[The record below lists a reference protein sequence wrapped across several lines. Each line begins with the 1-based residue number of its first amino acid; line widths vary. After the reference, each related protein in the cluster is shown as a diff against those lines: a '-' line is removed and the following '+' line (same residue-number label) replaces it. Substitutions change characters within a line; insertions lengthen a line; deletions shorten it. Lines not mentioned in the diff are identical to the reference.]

1 MPQHNPALR
10 GILLMLIALGV
21 FTLMDSIGKYLSRFY
36 PVPGIVW
43 ARYAINVLMLLAF
56 LAWRG
61 ELRYV
66 RTARPALQVAR
77 GALLGLA
84 TVIYFTA
91 LAHMPLAEASAIA
104 FVLPLFVAV
113 LAVPMLGER
122 LDAPRLVAIL
132 VGLVG
137 ALVIVRPGSAAFT
150 VYALLPLGMALM
162 NALYQI
168 LTRKVAGVEPA
179 LTSLFYGSM
188 VGAVMFAPVLPFAW
202 QTPQDPWHWV
212 LLLVLG
218 LLATVGHFI
227 LIRAFDYAPATL
239 LAPFVYTQLLWTM
252 LAGLLVFGDFPDHWS
267 LAGMA
272 IIVAAGLYLASRQ
285 RLTVK
290 K

>member
-1 MPQHNPALR
+1 MLPHNPALR
-10 GILLMLIALGV
+10 GILLMFIALGV
-21 FTLMDSIGKYLSRFY
+21 FTLMDTIGKYLSHWY
-36 PVPGIVW
+36 PVPGLVW
-43 ARYAINVLMLLAF
+43 ARYAINILMLLAF

-66 RTARPALQVAR
+66 RTARPGIQVAR
-77 GALLGLA
+77 GLLLGMA
-84 TVIYFTA
+84 TLLYFTA
-91 LAHMPLAEASAIA
+91 LSRMPLAEASAIA

-113 LAVPMLGER
+113 LAVPMLGEL
-122 LDAPRLVAIL
+122 LDAGRLAAIL
-132 VGLVG
+132 VGLAG
-137 ALVIVRPGSAAFT
+137 ALVIVRPGSEAFT

-168 LTRKVAGVEPA
+168 LTRKVAGLEPP
-179 LTSLFYGSM
+179 LTSLFYGSL

-202 QTPQDPWHWV
+202 EMPQDPWHWV

-227 LIRAFDYAPATL
+227 LIRAFDFAPATL

-252 LAGLLVFGDFPDHWS
+252 LVGFLVFGDFPDGVS
-267 LAGMA
+267 LVGMA
-272 IIVAAGLYLASRQ
+272 IIVGAGLYLVGRQ